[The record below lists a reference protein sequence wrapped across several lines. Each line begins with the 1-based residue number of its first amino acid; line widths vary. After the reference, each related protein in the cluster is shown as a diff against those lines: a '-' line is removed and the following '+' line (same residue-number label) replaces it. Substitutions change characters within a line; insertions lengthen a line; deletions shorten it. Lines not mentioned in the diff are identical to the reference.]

1 MKKAIAKNR
10 LLKLFSYI
18 ALVGIVF
25 LTLLSV
31 TSNLIVGS
39 LWLELASHFKVQYLI
54 LCLLLFGI
62 LLLGHRQKTAIA
74 IGLLCLTIASTEI
87 LPWYL
92 PQHVSEARAGDNR
105 TTNRTA
111 NRTVPLKIIN
121 SNILILNRNYDKV
134 ISFVRSENP
143 DIAIFIEVDEAW
155 ADKLATL
162 KDILPYASDLPLSF
176 DLGIAVFSRV
186 PLKNVAAE
194 YFGTNFTPS
203 QFKRASVLA
212 DLEIEGQT
220 ISLIATHPTTP
231 IKPKVFT
238 SRNIQLEA
246 IAKYIQ
252 TLKHPVIMAGDLN
265 ITMWSPYYRQFIRN
279 TGLRNTREGF
289 GILPTWPTNKAQSRL
304 VARIANLVAIPIDH
318 CLVSPAI
325 AVQNIRTGP
334 NVDSDHLPLITDLL
348 IPIKGT
354 EIGT

>member
-1 MKKAIAKNR
+1 MLA
-10 LLKLFSYI
+10 SYI
-18 ALVGIVF
+18 AFVGIISIA
-25 LTLLSV
+25 LLSV
-31 TSNLIVGS
+31 ASQLITGS

-62 LLLGHRQKTAIA
+62 LLLSQRQTTTIA
-74 IGLLCLTIASTEI
+74 ISLFCLIIIATEI

-92 PQHVSEARAGDNR
+92 PQHSALAVAG
-105 TTNRTA
+105 TNRTV
-111 NRTVPLKIIN
+111 NRAVPLKVIN

-134 ISFVRSENP
+134 LSFVRADKP

-155 ADKLATL
+155 AKKLAPL
-162 KDILPYASDLPLSF
+162 KDILPYSTDLPLSF
-176 DLGIAVFSRV
+176 DLGIAVFSRL
-186 PLKNVAAE
+186 PLKNIAVE
-194 YFGTNFTPS
+194 YFDTDSTPS
-203 QFKRASVLA
+203 QFKRASIVA

-220 ISLIATHPTTP
+220 ISLIATHPATP
-231 IKPKVFT
+231 IKPRVFN

-252 TLKHPVIMAGDLN
+252 TLKHPVVMAGDLN
-265 ITMWSPYYRQFIRN
+265 ITMWSPYYRKFISDA
-279 TGLRNTREGF
+279 GLHNAREGF

-304 VARIANLVAIPIDH
+304 VARISKLVAIPIDH

>member
-1 MKKAIAKNR
+1 MEKAISNNR
-10 LLKLFSYI
+10 LLKLSSYI
-18 ALVGIVF
+18 AFVGIISIA
-25 LTLLSV
+25 LLSV
-31 TSNLIVGS
+31 TSELITGS
-39 LWLELASHFKVQYLI
+39 LWLELTSHFKVQYLI

-62 LLLGHRQKTAIA
+62 LLLSQRQTTTI
-74 IGLLCLTIASTEI
+74 IISLFCLIIILTEI

-92 PQHVSEARAGDNR
+92 PQHSSLAVAG
-105 TTNRTA
+105 TNRTVNGTI
-111 NRTVPLKIIN
+111 NRTVPLKVIS

-134 ISFVRSENP
+134 LSFVRADKP
-143 DIAIFIEVDEAW
+143 DVAIFIEVDEAW
-155 ADKLATL
+155 AKNLATL
-162 KDILPYASDLPLSF
+162 KDILPYSTDLPLSF
-176 DLGIAVFSRV
+176 DLGIAVFSRL
-186 PLKNVAAE
+186 PLKNIAVE
-194 YFGTNFTPS
+194 YFGTDSTPS
-203 QFKRASVLA
+203 QFKRASIVA

-220 ISLIATHPTTP
+220 ISLIATHPATP
-231 IKPKVFT
+231 IKPRVFN

-252 TLKHPVIMAGDLN
+252 TLKYPVVMAGDLN
-265 ITMWSPYYRQFIRN
+265 ITMWSPYYRKFISDA
-279 TGLRNTREGF
+279 GLRNAREGF

-304 VARIANLVAIPIDH
+304 VARISKLVAIPIDH

>member
-1 MKKAIAKNR
+1 MEKAIAKNI
-10 LLKLFSYI
+10 LLKLSSYI
-18 ALVGIVF
+18 AFVGIIF
-25 LTLLSV
+25 ITLLSV
-31 TSNLIVGS
+31 GSELITGS

-54 LCLLLFGI
+54 LCLLLFGVI
-62 LLLGHRQKTAIA
+62 LLSHRQKMAI
-74 IGLLCLTIASTEI
+74 IISLLCISIILTEV
-87 LPWYL
+87 LPWYF
-92 PQHVSEARAGDNR
+92 PQRVSQVSVE
-105 TTNRTA
+105 T
-111 NRTVPLKIIN
+111 NRTVPLKVIS

-134 ISFVRSENP
+134 LSFVRAEKP

-155 ADKLATL
+155 ADKLAAL

-186 PLKNVAAE
+186 PLKNVAVE
-194 YFGTNFTPS
+194 YFGTDSTPS

-231 IKPKVFT
+231 IKPGVFN

-252 TLKHPVIMAGDLN
+252 TLKHPVVMAGDLN
-265 ITMWSPYYRQFIRN
+265 ITMWSPYYRQFISN
-279 TGLRNTREGF
+279 AGLRNAREGF

-304 VARIANLVAIPIDH
+304 VARISKLVAIPIDH

-325 AVQNIRTGP
+325 AVKNIRTGP

-348 IPIKGT
+348 IPIKGS
-354 EIGT
+354 